1 MSTEV
6 SARITWEDIE
16 RMPEDGRRHEII
28 HGEYVVN
35 AAPRLRHQFV
45 VRNLEFI
52 LHAFSRER
60 KLGEVVQVVEVLF
73 PDDDLFVPDLIFV
86 SNERRSILTDK
97 RLVGAPD
104 LAVEVL
110 SNSTRRHDEI
120 EKRITYEKFGVVEY
134 WLVDADAN
142 SVKVYRRDASGT
154 FAHPLLV
161 TLTEDKILTSSLF
174 PGLTIDLREVFA
186 ENFAE

>member
-35 AAPRLRHQFV
+35 ALPRIRHQLVSLNLQTLLHLFV
-45 VRNLEFI
+45 
-52 LHAFSRER
+52 RETGIG
-60 KLGEVVQVVEVLF
+60 LIIPPAEILF
-73 PDDDLFVPDLIFV
+73 PDDDLFAPDLIYL
-86 SNERRSILTDK
+86 SNERRNRLTEK

-110 SNSTRRHDEI
+110 SESTRRHDEI

-142 SVKVYRRDASGT
+142 SVKVYRRDASGA
-154 FAHPLLV
+154 FAHPQLI
-161 TLTEDKILTSSLF
+161 TLNEDKILTSPLF
-174 PGLTIDLREVFA
+174 PGLTIDLAEVFA
-186 ENFAE
+186 E